1 MEQQSTSVW
10 KSALTTGV
18 YLGIVFIL
26 ASVVFYVMGN
36 PFSKVAQYISYPIMI
51 AGIALAQI
59 SYKKSLGGEMTYG
72 QAFGVGILS
81 MVFASLISGIYTY
94 LLYEFIDP
102 SLQEQLRI
110 FTEEE
115 IIKKGQVSEE
125 QLEMVVDMA
134 TKFQKPI
141 VMFAM
146 AIVGG
151 AALPWIQSHIIESYG
166 VQISFIVPVIGLL
179 YIIFYGAYGH
189 RIVKIST

>member
-1 MEQQSTSVW
+1 MEQNSTSVW

-51 AGIALAQI
+51 AGIAMAQI
-59 SYKKSLGGEMTYG
+59 SYKKTLGGEMTYG
-72 QAFGVGILS
+72 QAFGVGVLA

-125 QLEMVVDMA
+125 QLEMVVNMA

-151 AALPWIQSHIIESYG
+151 AFMGAIISLITAIFTKKNPSDE
-166 VQISFIVPVIGLL
+166 VPE
-179 YIIFYGAYGH
+179 
-189 RIVKIST
+189 

>member
-26 ASVVFYVMGN
+26 TSVVFYVMGN
-36 PFSKVAQYISYPIMI
+36 PFSKVAQYLTYPIMI

-59 SYKKSLGGEMTYG
+59 SYKNSLGGEMTYG
-72 QAFGVGILS
+72 QAFGVGVLA
-81 MVFASLISGIYTY
+81 MVFASVISGVYTY
-94 LLYEFIDP
+94 LLYEIIDP

-115 IIKKGQVSEE
+115 IMKKGIPED
-125 QLEMVVDMA
+125 QLEMSVNIA
-134 TKFQKPI
+134 AKFQKPI
-141 VMFAM
+141 IMFVM

-151 AALPWIQSHIIESYG
+151 AFMGAIISLITAIFTKKNPTDE
-166 VQISFIVPVIGLL
+166 VPE
-179 YIIFYGAYGH
+179 
-189 RIVKIST
+189 

>member
-1 MEQQSTSVW
+1 MEQKTTSVW

-26 ASVVFYVMGN
+26 TSVIFYVMGN
-36 PFSKVAQYISYPIMI
+36 PFSKVAQYLSYPIMI

-72 QAFGVGILS
+72 QAFGVGVLA

-94 LLYEFIDP
+94 LLYEVIDP

-125 QLEMVVDMA
+125 QLEMAINIA
-134 TKFQKPI
+134 TKFQKPPI
-141 VMFAM
+141 MFAM
-146 AIVGG
+146 AIFGG
-151 AALPWIQSHIIESYG
+151 AFIGAIISLITAIFTKKNPSDE
-166 VQISFIVPVIGLL
+166 VPE
-179 YIIFYGAYGH
+179 
-189 RIVKIST
+189 